1 MINGLIQQ
9 TIEVDYKLIGQKAAL
24 GMLELLNGDEITDH
38 GEFTLELIPRESV
51 ADLCSE
57 RK

>member
-1 MINGLIQQ
+1 MI
-9 TIEVDYKLIGQKAAL
+9 EFDYKLLGQKAAL

-38 GEFTLELIPRESV
+38 GEFTLEFIPRESV